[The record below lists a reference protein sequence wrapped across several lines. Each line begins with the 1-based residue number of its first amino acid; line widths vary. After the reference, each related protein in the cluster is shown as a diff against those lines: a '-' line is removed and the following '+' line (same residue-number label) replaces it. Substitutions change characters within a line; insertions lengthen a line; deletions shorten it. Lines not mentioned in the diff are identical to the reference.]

1 MIRAIHQLE
10 LALGSSLA
18 ASVVTKAT
26 VIAALGLIGARL
38 ARQSRASLR
47 HLLLAATFGVLLFLP
62 VASILAPTVRI
73 GVPTVAQ
80 EHAAVPSVAA
90 NIDLPLPLA
99 PTDTDSAATPAL
111 SRSFV
116 PSLSTLLF
124 FGWLAGVALSLVPMM
139 VGLGRIRALRR
150 AGLPWSD
157 GQALVDRLALETG
170 ITRRVE
176 LLLHESL
183 PGPIASGMLHPAIV
197 LPVDAQSW
205 EHEDLHRA
213 LVHELEHVRRGD
225 VAVHSLARAV
235 CSLYWF
241 HPLVW
246 MAWRQLTL
254 EAERACD
261 DAVVARSEATA
272 YADQLVALARK
283 LLASAKSPLPA
294 MANRSD
300 LSTRVHAVLDA
311 RQPRGRAGRFA
322 VGVGCAAVAAL
333 VLTVSPLRTIS
344 VLRSA
349 PAQSVVGSSSVSGVG
364 PPLPSFEVASVKPSR
379 PGETIFSEFTWSGF
393 TVRSET
399 AKWLITF
406 AYAAHSP
413 KANLSD
419 DQLSGGPGWI
429 NFEPYDILAKVEDS
443 RAEKLR
449 QCTMGEIG
457 VEIRLMVQSLLADR
471 FKLKVHHETKQRPMY
486 ALVVARGGPKFLPT
500 RFTLPQP
507 ATAKPSGQGGKPLP
521 PETPGMRRYRLGG
534 PVMNLAALLS
544 GFPAIGRQVV
554 DKTGIE
560 GNYVFDF
567 EVPLAQFQLA
577 TTSGPDGRISTS
589 GSSPSSESS
598 GASIFTLLQEQL
610 GLKLVPTKGA
620 VDVIVI
626 DHIERPSAN

>member
-1 MIRAIHQLE
+1 MISALHE
-10 LALGSSLA
+10 FVLAVGSSLP

-38 ARQSRASLR
+38 ARRSRAALR
-47 HLLLAATFGVLLFLP
+47 HVLLAAMFGVLLLLP
-62 VASILAPTVRI
+62 AASILTPTVRI
-73 GVPTVAQ
+73 AVPAVPQ
-80 EHAAVPSVAA
+80 EHAAAHSVAA

-99 PTDTDSAATPAL
+99 QADTHSATTPAL
-111 SRSFV
+111 SRSFA
-116 PSLSTLLF
+116 PSPSTLLF
-124 FGWLAGVALSLVPMM
+124 FAWLIGVALSMIPMI
-139 VGLGRIRALRR
+139 VGLAKIRALRR
-150 AGLPWSD
+150 TGLPWTD
-157 GQALVDRLALETG
+157 GQSLLDRLALESG
-170 ITRRVE
+170 ITRQVE
-176 LLLHESL
+176 LLLHEAL
-183 PGPIASGMLHPAIV
+183 PGPIASGMPHPAIL

-205 EHEDLHRA
+205 ELDDLHRA
-213 LVHELEHVRRGD
+213 LVHELEHVRRAD
-225 VAVHSLARAV
+225 VVVHSLARAV

-261 DAVVARSEATA
+261 DAVIVRSEATA
-272 YADQLVALARK
+272 YADQLVGLARR
-283 LLASAKSPLPA
+283 LLTAGKSPVLA

-300 LSTRVHAVLDA
+300 LAARVNAVLDS
-311 RQPRGRAGRFA
+311 RQHRGRAGRFA
-322 VGVGCAAVAAL
+322 VGVGCAAVVVL

-344 VLRSA
+344 VLQSA

-406 AYAAHSP
+406 AYAASSP

-429 NFEPYDILAKVEDS
+429 NSEPYDIQAKVEDS

-449 QCTMGEIG
+449 QRTMGEIG
-457 VEIRLMVQSLLADR
+457 LEIRLMVQSLLADR
-471 FKLKVHHETKQRPMY
+471 FKLRVHHETKQRPVY
-486 ALVVARGGPKFLPT
+486 ALVVARGGPKFLHT

-521 PETPGMRRYRLGG
+521 PETPGMRRYRLRG

-544 GFPAIGRQVV
+544 GFPAIGRQVI

-567 EVPLAQFQLA
+567 EVPLVQFQPA
-577 TTSGPDGRISTS
+577 TMNGPDGRISTS

-598 GASIFTLLQEQL
+598 GASVFTLLQEQL

-626 DHIERPSAN
+626 DHIERPTEN